1 MVRRRGELPPCGHRA
16 LKVAAA
22 EWFTELMAEVEVE
35 PAAKAAKVR
44 LVTISLGFWVRF
56 TSRRCS
62 NFAKLQVTTPGGTPT
77 ASVTR
82 CDATIFPGT
91 RMRYAATEVRPVAT
105 AAAVGA
111 ETQLSSNEDGRLG
124 RAGGNNAHC
133 DSLRG
138 RVALF

>member
-1 MVRRRGELPPCGHRA
+1 MVRRRRELLPCDHRDR
-16 LKVAAA
+16 KVA
-22 EWFTELMAEVEVE
+22 FTKLMAEAEVE

-82 CDATIFPGT
+82 CDATIFPCT
-91 RMRYAATEVRPVAT
+91 QMRYAATEVRPVAT
-105 AAAVGA
+105 AAAAAVGA
-111 ETQLSSNEDGRLG
+111 ETQLSSNDGGRLG
-124 RAGGNNAHC
+124 RAGGKNAHC

>member
-1 MVRRRGELPPCGHRA
+1 MVRRHRELLPCDHRA
-16 LKVAAA
+16 RKVA
-22 EWFTELMAEVEVE
+22 FTKLMAEAEVE

-111 ETQLSSNEDGRLG
+111 EIQLSSNEDGRLG
-124 RAGGNNAHC
+124 SAGGNNAHC

>member
-1 MVRRRGELPPCGHRA
+1 MVRRRRELLPCDHRDR
-16 LKVAAA
+16 KVA
-22 EWFTELMAEVEVE
+22 FTKLMAEAEVE

-105 AAAVGA
+105 AAAAVGA

-138 RVALF
+138 RVALFEL